1 MARITIS
8 LPDELKAQLDASAEK
23 QGISVSEVAQHALQK
38 LFNTPQNPTPAPTNP
53 SPPTPIPSPPPA
65 SNQDTLERLA
75 RLEKYVA
82 SLAYESEAMR
92 QGLGSVSAYFQ
103 QQLFL
108 AVPCPPP
115 IEPPTWQHVPPLWMH
130 YKIEPIK

>member
-38 LFNTPQNPTPAPTNP
+38 LFNAPQNPAPAPPTPVPPAPTP
-53 SPPTPIPSPPPA
+53 SAPPA
-65 SNQDTLERLA
+65 NQDTIERLA

-82 SLAYESEAMR
+82 SLAYESEGIR

-103 QQLFL
+103 QSLFL
-108 AVPCPPP
+108 AIPCPPP
-115 IEPPTWQHVPPLWMH
+115 IAPPDWPHTPPPWMQ
-130 YKIEPIK
+130 P

>member
-38 LFNTPQNPTPAPTNP
+38 FFNAPQNPTPPV
-53 SPPTPIPSPPPA
+53 PPTPVPSPLPVNSEMA
-65 SNQDTLERLA
+65 ERLA
-75 RLEKYVA
+75 CLEKYVA
-82 SLAYESEAMR
+82 SMAYESEAIR
-92 QGLGSVSAYFQ
+92 QGLGNVSAYFQ
-103 QQLFL
+103 QQFFL
-108 AVPCPPP
+108 AIPCPPP
-115 IEPPTWQHVPPLWMH
+115 IEPPTWQHTPPPWMR